1 MMMVKK
7 NYTLLSLLLFRTKK
21 LKLSL
26 SNSLYHPSLRSL
38 SLSLFTTTTTT
49 SITPRS
55 TPSLHALTLLAA
67 SLAALEANSY
77 PYSTHFPKA
86 TPLT

>member
-26 SNSLYHPSLRSL
+26 SNSLQLSPEPIDLINILTKKPTTREKTSPFPSV
-38 SLSLFTTTTTT
+38 
-49 SITPRS
+49 
-55 TPSLHALTLLAA
+55 TL
-67 SLAALEANSY
+67 
-77 PYSTHFPKA
+77 
-86 TPLT
+86 